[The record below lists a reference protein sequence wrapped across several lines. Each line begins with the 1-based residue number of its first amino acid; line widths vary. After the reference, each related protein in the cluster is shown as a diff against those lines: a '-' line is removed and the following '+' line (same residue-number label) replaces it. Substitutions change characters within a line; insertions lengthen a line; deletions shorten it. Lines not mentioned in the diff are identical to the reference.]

1 MKLRFIYILIIFT
14 FLSCTD
20 EIPLE
25 ADFEPKIFIFGLITN
40 ENKPITIS
48 VQESVPVNN
57 TTPVFINNASISLYS
72 KEKEGIPTLITN
84 EFYVENG
91 NYTSKKNIN
100 TIIGNYYWIEVELSN
115 GTIFKSVEEELL
127 KTVVPIN
134 SIIVENS
141 MTRISF
147 SDPGDDTNFYRL
159 ITLFYQNEQIEEV
172 SVELSND
179 VLFNGNPNAF
189 IETISLQN
197 DRIEAVLANLNY
209 DTYQYYL
216 NLQKQEMD
224 IEGFDDQETNGDPS
238 QLFASPPVNLE
249 GNILNTKTKRKSL
262 GNFSVISIDHYSN

>member
-1 MKLRFIYILIIFT
+1 MKLRFIYILIFFT

-25 ADFEPKIFIFGLITN
+25 ADFESKTFIFGLITN
-40 ENKPITIS
+40 ENKPIIIS

-72 KEKEGIPTLITN
+72 KEKEGNPTLITN

-134 SIIVENS
+134 SIVVENS

-147 SDPGDDTNFYRL
+147 SDPDDDTNFYRL

-172 SVELSND
+172 SIELSND

-224 IEGFDDQETNGDPS
+224 IEGFNDQETNGDPS

-249 GNILNTKTKRKSL
+249 GNILNTKTKRKAL
-262 GNFSVISIDHYSN
+262 GNFSVVSIGHYSN